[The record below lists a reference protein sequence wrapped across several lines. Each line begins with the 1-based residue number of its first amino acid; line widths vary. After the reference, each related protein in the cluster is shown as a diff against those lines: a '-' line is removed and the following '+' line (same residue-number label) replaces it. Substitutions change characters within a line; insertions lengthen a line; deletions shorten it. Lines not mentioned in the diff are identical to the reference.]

1 MVWLPGQP
9 WPSGTPGGA
18 QSPHWGGY
26 VKLWVRAAIAAGDA
40 FHMGQHPLD
49 RLDGGNVMG
58 GAAPVGRGAGAID
71 RLWVDLSCDVTDVG
85 ISGGASTAQGIFSK
99 SDAATVTVTIADPT
113 GIYDPLNPA
122 GPFSYGSRSRL
133 VPGVPVE
140 VWCEVVNGDD
150 GTWTHHDLFTGT
162 ADSWQQDWT
171 PHPWDRQTILIAT
184 DATKTFAR
192 FDRPEVAPQGAGDTV
207 GARIHRIVNYF
218 GWTDGSILDPP
229 GGSTVTLLATTLAQ
243 SAWELLNRATDD
255 ELGYIYFTP
264 SGDLRWLNRS
274 TWTTPVAEHITLGCD
289 VGYDVLLDATP
300 SALDRQIRN
309 AIYAARVGGTTR
321 TAISQSSIDRYGR
334 YDYTRTDLGLADDAQ
349 AGSWAA
355 AVLEL
360 YAFPQITLGDVTF
373 RPSIVAR
380 SFDVYDDALSV
391 ALISDIVHIVWSP
404 PDLPAS
410 YTVDNLSRVV
420 GYSHTISR
428 HVWEI
433 SWQLVAAN
441 AMQFAGVEFTM
452 GPHAQDR
459 LDAGNVMAFV

>member
-1 MVWLPGQP
+1 
-9 WPSGTPGGA
+9 
-18 QSPHWGGY
+18 
-26 VKLWVRAAIAAGDA
+26 
-40 FHMGQHPLD
+40 
-49 RLDGGNVMG
+49 
-58 GAAPVGRGAGAID
+58 
-71 RLWVDLSCDVTDVG
+71 
-85 ISGGASTAQGIFSK
+85 
-99 SDAATVTVTIADPT
+99 
-113 GIYDPLNPA
+113 
-122 GPFSYGSRSRL
+122 
-133 VPGVPVE
+133 
-140 VWCEVVNGDD
+140 
-150 GTWTHHDLFTGT
+150 
-162 ADSWQQDWT
+162 
-171 PHPWDRQTILIAT
+171 
-184 DATKTFAR
+184 
-192 FDRPEVAPQGAGDTV
+192 
-207 GARIHRIVNYF
+207 
-218 GWTDGSILDPP
+218 
-229 GGSTVTLLATTLAQ
+229 VTLLATTLAQ